1 MNTYLRRELG
11 GDLLP
16 RVFER
21 ELVLT
26 QCSSALNLS
35 NSACFAARANLSSIR
50 FVGESNFK
58 EDPYFVLLRWA
69 FTVVH
74 AKRNLGFFIC
84 KKQRWSISVLYPYSS
99 TTTKNTARIGGGSPE
114 YPARGFPALT
124 TPMWENNK
132 ELGRRRKKGRN
143 FEKPSTGI
151 NRAPTL
157 TLASLKAQS
166 PPSPDMLPILNNY
179 GDLILV
185 LRARATDRDITFRG
199 AFSELGLSRIVR
211 SSFHHQPLRTQ
222 QPGPH
227 RSLPM
232 NSYSLGCLIFH
243 HRSKL
248 KPLPPHQK

>member
-11 GDLLP
+11 GDLVP

-35 NSACFAARANLSSIR
+35 NSACFAARANLSSVR

-84 KKQRWSISVLYPYSS
+84 NKQRWSISVLYPYSS
-99 TTTKNTARIGGGSPE
+99 TTTKNTARIISAEGG
-114 YPARGFPALT
+114 RGAVNDIIPLDAASNTITTTTTITTTMSSTPHSGHRMKILPQIRDLLTFPL
-124 TPMWENNK
+124 
-132 ELGRRRKKGRN
+132 RK
-143 FEKPSTGI
+143 
-151 NRAPTL
+151 
-157 TLASLKAQS
+157 
-166 PPSPDMLPILNNY
+166 LPILNNY

-211 SSFHHQPLRTQ
+211 SSFPAARPSSEFAHEQLF
-222 QPGPH
+222 PG
-227 RSLPM
+227 LPYL
-232 NSYSLGCLIFH
+232 SSSI
-243 HRSKL
+243 KA
-248 KPLPPHQK
+248 